1 MIDFSKQRAAA
12 KWSEDVE
19 RRKRASRYIDY
30 YRNNQTEHLTDI
42 LHKLYPKEW
51 DMMSKY
57 ATTYAL
63 TSALIDDM
71 ALVFQTPADISIE
84 ANDAQQDKLAELIDQ
99 SHLPTRLIQAD
110 RYAELL
116 IDEKRAFLEDKV
128 ARNVHL
134 FFTHDPGCALAQV
147 TRDEKGKFGT
157 AHEHAE
163 LHARAMAA

>member
-30 YRNNQTEHLTDI
+30 YRNNQSEHLSDI

-84 ANDAQQDKLAELIDQ
+84 ANDAQQDKLL
-99 SHLPTRLIQAD
+99 S
-110 RYAELL
+110 
-116 IDEKRAFLEDKV
+116 
-128 ARNVHL
+128 
-134 FFTHDPGCALAQV
+134 
-147 TRDEKGKFGT
+147 
-157 AHEHAE
+157 
-163 LHARAMAA
+163 